1 MTKGFIHS
9 VETFGTVDG
18 PGIRYV
24 LFLQGCPLR
33 CKYCHNRDTWDIRL
47 GQEITFE
54 EVIEDIKKYLSFYKN
69 SGGGITV
76 SGGEPTLQI
85 DFVTEVLRGAKKL
98 GLNTVLDTSGF
109 TSIKKAKELLAEV
122 DLVLLDI
129 KAVDSAKHKEL
140 TGVDNEKIL
149 SFARYL
155 AEISKPV
162 WVRYVLIPEINNSEK
177 DLEFLAQTLNGLA
190 NIEKVEL
197 LGYHKMGAEKWQVCG
212 EEDPLAH
219 IQAASKE
226 DITEA
231 KAFLKTKGIPV

>member
-33 CKYCHNRDTWDIRL
+33 CKYCHNRDTWDMRL

-54 EVIEDIKKYLSFYKN
+54 EVIADLKKYLSFYKN
-69 SGGGITV
+69 SGGGITI
-76 SGGEPTLQI
+76 SGGEPTLQMG
-85 DFVTEVLRGAKKL
+85 FVTEIFKGAKRL
-98 GLNTVLDTSGF
+98 GLNTALDTSGF
-109 TSIKKAKELLAEV
+109 TSIEKAKELLTEA

-129 KAVDSAKHKEL
+129 KAVDPAKHQEL
-140 TGVDNEKIL
+140 TGVDNKKIL
-149 SFARYL
+149 SFAGHL

-162 WVRYVLIPEINNSEK
+162 WIRYVLIPGVNNSEE
-177 DLEFLAQTLNGLA
+177 DLELLAQTVNRLA

-212 EEDPLAH
+212 EEDPFAH
-219 IQAASKE
+219 VQAASKE
-226 DITEA
+226 DVTAA
-231 KAFLKTKGIPV
+231 KAFLEAKGFPF